1 MKEKIKKIKH
11 GSRDKW
17 RKKTPKGSSVKKFAD
32 IVGTLLCV
40 ILFPVVLVNITLL
53 VQSLMH
59 PELPPNFL
67 GYTPLAVQSGSMS
80 PFFDTGDLI
89 IIKNAGENQG
99 PYQEGDVVC
108 FQSGTGFVTHR
119 ITGVETGEDG
129 SVLYTT
135 QGDANNAPDGVQ
147 ITQEQILGSYVAH
160 IRRAGGFVMYVQTPR
175 GMVGCVLLPIVIMLL
190 CFQIPVWADRWT
202 DRRRRKS
209 LPGEEKGHERG

>member
-32 IVGTLLCV
+32 IVGTVLCV

-89 IIKNAGENQG
+89 TKTSHTNT
-99 PYQEGDVVC
+99 VC
-108 FQSGTGFVTHR
+108 
-119 ITGVETGEDG
+119 
-129 SVLYTT
+129 
-135 QGDANNAPDGVQ
+135 
-147 ITQEQILGSYVAH
+147 
-160 IRRAGGFVMYVQTPR
+160 
-175 GMVGCVLLPIVIMLL
+175 
-190 CFQIPVWADRWT
+190 
-202 DRRRRKS
+202 
-209 LPGEEKGHERG
+209 

>member
-1 MKEKIKKIKH
+1 M
-11 GSRDKW
+11 
-17 RKKTPKGSSVKKFAD
+17 
-32 IVGTLLCV
+32 
-40 ILFPVVLVNITLL
+40 
-53 VQSLMH
+53 
-59 PELPPNFL
+59 
-67 GYTPLAVQSGSMS
+67 
-80 PFFDTGDLI
+80 
-89 IIKNAGENQG
+89 
-99 PYQEGDVVC
+99 C

-135 QGDANNAPDGVQ
+135 QGDANNAPDGIQ

-160 IRRAGGFVMYVQTPR
+160 IRRAGDFVMYVQTPR